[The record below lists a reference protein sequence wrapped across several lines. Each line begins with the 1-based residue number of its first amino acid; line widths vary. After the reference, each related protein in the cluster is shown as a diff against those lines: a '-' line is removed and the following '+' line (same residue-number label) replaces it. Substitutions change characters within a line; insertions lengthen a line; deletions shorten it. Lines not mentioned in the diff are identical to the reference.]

1 MNLGEILRNLLTE
14 MDITQK
20 QLAESLN
27 IGVSTLGN
35 YIQNNREPDYKILK
49 ALADFF
55 DVSTDYLLD
64 HRTHRSES
72 HNEDDLL
79 RVYRALNKDQ
89 QELLLKQG
97 RLLVAHY
104 GKPGKLQEIKAAE
117 KSDGYKGDGAK

>member
-1 MNLGEILRNLLTE
+1 MTE